1 MKKIILFSF
10 LFLMS
15 FSFVFSQEK
24 QDSLRVKTN
33 PIFFTGINLGL
44 ITGGLK
50 GLHASFD
57 INYQSKNSLITFK
70 YATITDLKIGILFF
84 VPFPEINSA
93 TEQFSLLFGKRYVVD
108 GFSYHFS
115 GGLSYN
121 STRDRKIDKR
131 YNYFGFPIEIGTH
144 WFHSKKKRFRVMYGL
159 IPVGKPTGFGRSFG
173 IKLHAN
179 IAKKSYVG
187 LGLNLNLGWHKK
199 YK

>member
-1 MKKIILFSF
+1 
-10 LFLMS
+10 MS

-24 QDSLRVKTN
+24 QDSLRLKTN
-33 PIFFTGINLGL
+33 PIFFTGMNLGYV
-44 ITGGLK
+44 TGGLK
-50 GLHASFD
+50 GLYVSFD
-57 INYQSKNSLITFK
+57 INYQLKNNLVTFK
-70 YATITDLKIGILFF
+70 YTTITELKTGVFF
-84 VPFPEINSA
+84 FLPFVEINSA
-93 TEQFSLLFGKRYVVD
+93 TEQYSLLFGKRYVVD

-115 GGLSYN
+115 GGISYN
-121 STRDRKIDKR
+121 STHDRKIDKR

-144 WFHSKKKRFRVMYGL
+144 WFHSKKKRFRVLYGL

-187 LGLNLNLGWHKK
+187 LGLNFGLGWYKK